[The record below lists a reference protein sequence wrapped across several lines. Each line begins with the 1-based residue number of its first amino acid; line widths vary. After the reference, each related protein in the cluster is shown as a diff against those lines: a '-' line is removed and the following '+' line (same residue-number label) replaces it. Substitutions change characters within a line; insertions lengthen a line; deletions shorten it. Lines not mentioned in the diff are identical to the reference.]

1 MRDQNQE
8 QGEEV
13 EAGQGVEGGDHTLEV
28 DQGVIR
34 EGGPDQGLGAQGETE
49 IGHDLIGDPR
59 INQDPGVVQHPN
71 HDQGRCINQNQEIV
85 QSPSHGTDL
94 NQQIELDLKLIKRH
108 HVQNQGEDP
117 SRDPQVDPEADRAHN
132 HDISTAIVIL
142 IEKYSKVSRLTT
154 SCEKEGVA
162 IFVHFYIKEKLYRQF
177 CFQKL
182 KMSRRDRGD
191 RDGGRS
197 GGGEGGRG
205 PPPDITKMV
214 SLKVDG
220 LSHRTSIEDLESLF
234 EKYGRIGDVY
244 IPKDYRTKE
253 SRGFGF
259 VRFYNK

>member
-94 NQQIELDLKLIKRH
+94 NQQKVVLPLMTVSCR
-108 HVQNQGEDP
+108 
-117 SRDPQVDPEADRAHN
+117 
-132 HDISTAIVIL
+132 ISKWL
-142 IEKYSKVSRLTT
+142 
-154 SCEKEGVA
+154 
-162 IFVHFYIKEKLYRQF
+162 
-177 CFQKL
+177 
-182 KMSRRDRGD
+182 
-191 RDGGRS
+191 
-197 GGGEGGRG
+197 
-205 PPPDITKMV
+205 
-214 SLKVDG
+214 
-220 LSHRTSIEDLESLF
+220 
-234 EKYGRIGDVY
+234 
-244 IPKDYRTKE
+244 
-253 SRGFGF
+253 
-259 VRFYNK
+259 